1 MDSYQTQTIA
11 VNAKIAA
18 KTKELWLQ
26 DAKHAMALFKKFG
39 GTQIQHNMG
48 YKAKE
53 RQQGGTESAH
63 HSNYDYFSAKHR
75 DRGNVLSQNIITFK
89 TI

>member
-1 MDSYQTQTIA
+1 M
-11 VNAKIAA
+11 AA
-18 KTKELWLQ
+18 KTEELWLWN
-26 DAKHAMALFKKFG
+26 AKHAMALFKNFG

-63 HSNYDYFSAKHR
+63 HSNYDEFSAKHR
-75 DRGNVLSQNIITFK
+75 DRGTVLSQN
-89 TI
+89 